1 VSQKQEKEFV
11 YMVERTILRSRFPP
25 KAYHGPNVAI
35 RTKPP
40 KSTTHDPVRHQ
51 QKQTSAST
59 SFLYLQPV
67 RAASICTTALQPAQF
82 HGLHGFDDYD
92 SELIIGAGA
101 GER

>member
-40 KSTTHDPVRHQ
+40 KFTTHDPVRHQ

-67 RAASICTTALQPAQF
+67 RAASICTTVLQPAQYHDP
-82 HGLHGFDDYD
+82 HGLGKGD
-92 SELIIGAGA
+92 SELNFGAGA
-101 GER
+101 KEQ